1 MEVERDEGIKSE
13 RQPLKVGGGGST
25 DSSQPSPTQLE
36 TTCYFFLLLLL
47 FFLSSTLVPRRLLC
61 REKFESCPKVDRFLS
76 LSFPLLTRRR
86 KSLKIPERAQHLKN
100 RAFERSIERSLCS
113 RQLPFLPSF
122 FLFRSKKRGS
132 STWKNRKI
140 VEKIFRTAKFPT
152 FERNNINNNNSFR
165 FVSL

>member
-1 MEVERDEGIKSE
+1 MKDNR
-13 RQPLKVGGGGST
+13 LKLAGVGRLT
-25 DSSQPSPTQLE
+25 VRNPPPPNLKLLVT
-36 TTCYFFLLLLL
+36 FF
-47 FFLSSTLVPRRLLC
+47 FFFFFSSTLVPRRLLC

-100 RAFERSIERSLCS
+100 RERSIERSLCS
-113 RQLPFLPSF
+113 GQLLFLPSF

-140 VEKIFRTAKFPT
+140 VEKKKGIRISKFPT
-152 FERNNINNNNSFR
+152 FERNNNNNNNSFR

>member
-13 RQPLKVGGGGST
+13 RQPLKVGEGGST

-36 TTCYFFLLLLL
+36 TTCYFFLLLLFL
-47 FFLSSTLVPRRLLC
+47 FNSRA
-61 REKFESCPKVDRFLS
+61 PKVALSGKVRKLPEGRQISLS
-76 LSFPLLTRRR
+76 LPLLTRRR

-100 RAFERSIERSLCS
+100 RERSIERSLCS
-113 RQLPFLPSF
+113 GQLLFLPSF

-140 VEKIFRTAKFPT
+140 VEKKKGIRISKFPT
-152 FERNNINNNNSFR
+152 FERNNNNNNNSFR

>member
-36 TTCYFFLLLLL
+36 TTCYFFLLLLFL
-47 FFLSSTLVPRRLLC
+47 FNSRA
-61 REKFESCPKVDRFLS
+61 PKVALSGKVRKLPEGRQISLS
-76 LSFPLLTRRR
+76 LPLLTRRR

-100 RAFERSIERSLCS
+100 RAFEGSIEQSLCS

-140 VEKIFRTAKFPT
+140 VEKKKGIRISKFPT
-152 FERNNINNNNSFR
+152 FERNNNNNNNSFR

>member
-1 MEVERDEGIKSE
+1 MKDNR
-13 RQPLKVGGGGST
+13 LKLARVGRLT
-25 DSSQPSPTQLE
+25 VRNPPPPNLKLLVT
-36 TTCYFFLLLLL
+36 FF
-47 FFLSSTLVPRRLLC
+47 FFFFFFSSTLVPRRLLC

-100 RAFERSIERSLCS
+100 RAFEGSIERSLCS

-140 VEKIFRTAKFPT
+140 VEKKKGIRISKFPT
-152 FERNNINNNNSFR
+152 FERNNNNNNNSFR